1 MADVIQPPKDSFQ
14 SRIKARYFA
23 TRRDTVIT
31 VVFAALVAWVLWSLI
46 DWALLNATFAPN
58 AGDICREDLH
68 GGACWSVVS
77 TRWRIVL
84 FGLY

>member
-1 MADVIQPPKDSFQ
+1 MAKMFQPPKDSFQ
-14 SRIKARYFA
+14 SRIKSRYFA
-23 TRRDTVIT
+23 TRRDTIISI
-31 VVFAALVAWVLWSLI
+31 VFATFVAWVLWSLI
-46 DWALLNATFAPN
+46 GWALLNATFAPN